1 MRHPHIIVLGNEK
14 GGSGKTTTSMH
25 IAASL
30 MAQGKTVGAMD
41 LDVRQRSF
49 TRYIENRRAFAG
61 RAGLNLPSP
70 EYAKV
75 EISDDR
81 DRVRAAE
88 ADEAAI
94 ARAIE
99 ALAGNDFIIIDC
111 PGSDSVLSRTAH
123 ARADTIVTPMNDSF
137 VDFDL
142 LAQVD
147 PDSFEVLSPSLYSEM
162 VWEARKRRALAG
174 GKPIDW
180 LVMRNRLS
188 VLNARN
194 KARVGAVLGR
204 LSRRIGFRL
213 APGVSERVI
222 YRELFLKGLTLLD
235 LNGPQT
241 GIAMQMSHV
250 AARHEMRNLLG
261 ALNLPGIAQALA
273 AAE

>member
-70 EYAKV
+70 EYTKV

-94 ARAIE
+94 TRAIA

-261 ALNLPGIAQALA
+261 ALNLPGIAQALV

>member
-1 MRHPHIIVLGNEK
+1 MNNPHIIILGNEK

-30 MAQGKTVGAMD
+30 MNLGKTVGAMD

-49 TRYIENRRAFAG
+49 ARYMENRRGFNE
-61 RAGLNLPSP
+61 RADLNLPCP
-70 EYAKV
+70 QYVQV
-75 EISDDR
+75 EASVARDR
-81 DRVRAAE
+81 DQAE
-88 ADEAAI
+88 AEDQAAVQS
-94 ARAIE
+94 ALIE
-99 ALAGNDFIIIDC
+99 LQENEFIIVDC

-123 ARADTIVTPMNDSF
+123 IHADTIVTPMNDSF

-142 LAQVD
+142 LAHVH
-147 PDSFEVLSPSLYSEM
+147 PETFEVLKPSLYSEM

-188 VLNARN
+188 VLNAKN
-194 KARVGAVLGR
+194 KERVGAVLQN

-235 LNGPQT
+235 LNGPKT
-241 GIAMQMSHV
+241 GVALQMSHV
-250 AARHEMRNLLG
+250 AARQEMRSLLHT
-261 ALNLPGIAQALA
+261 LNLPGIEEQEQAA
-273 AAE
+273 